1 MRPLAEDHI
10 GLDHQRASAA
20 SDSGGAAYNADFAK
34 EKAALSVSAIF
45 CPDCAQKRLFEG
57 DFGFKPVVNGW
68 RKLRQA
74 FLDEFGCQSQ
84 CLTLLDLHA
93 LVQLP
98 QRSALTGK
106 LSVADCRDE
115 FTDCTVVDHGHKGWL
130 DGPGCAHDRAH

>member
-10 GLDHQRASAA
+10 GLDRQQRGAA

-45 CPDCAQKRLFEG
+45 CPDCTQKRLFER

-74 FLDEFGCQSQ
+74 FFD
-84 CLTLLDLHA
+84 
-93 LVQLP
+93 
-98 QRSALTGK
+98 
-106 LSVADCRDE
+106 
-115 FTDCTVVDHGHKGWL
+115 
-130 DGPGCAHDRAH
+130 